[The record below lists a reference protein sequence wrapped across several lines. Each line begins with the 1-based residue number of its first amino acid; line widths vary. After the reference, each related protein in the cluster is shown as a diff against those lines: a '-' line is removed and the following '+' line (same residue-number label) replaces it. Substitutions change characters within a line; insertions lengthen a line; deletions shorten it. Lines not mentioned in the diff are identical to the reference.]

1 MLKKLLAPPEKR
13 PRLSEAEIKRKY
25 PRYRIQVLI
34 SIFIGY
40 MGYYFVRNTT
50 SILSGI
56 LKMSATEIG
65 IITCASYIAYGLSK
79 FISGLI
85 SDESN
90 SKVFLPIGLFLT
102 GLVNVLIGVIPS
114 VITSIWLF
122 TIMYLINGWLQGMG
136 YPPGARTLVY
146 WYDNKERIKFATIWN
161 LSHNVGGAI
170 APILTGIGLALAGNN
185 ALDQARAAYWF
196 PGAIACLL
204 AVVVYF
210 LQEDTPESVGLPPI
224 EEYHNQYPNDEA
236 TESSQATT
244 EDLSM
249 GKIIKNYILPNTKLM
264 WASLYS
270 IFVYI
275 LRYGIVSWTPKFLAT
290 SVEQG
295 GKGITATAGMGGFS
309 LFEIGGIIGML
320 TAGYLS
326 AKLFKNSKPL
336 TNVAFL
342 IIAILLLIAY
352 WFVPAGPQYMMLD
365 FIILIGLGAAIYG
378 PVMMVGLYAME
389 LVPKVAAGAASG
401 LTGTFSYVGGATIA
415 TLAIGII
422 IDNFGWGVAFVIFG
436 ISGVAAIICTL
447 LSRDKSLEYWE
458 EKA

>member
-1 MLKKLLAPPEKR
+1 MLKKLFAPPQKR
-13 PRLSEAEIKRKY
+13 ERLSAEEIKHKY
-25 PRYRIQVLI
+25 PRYRVQVLI
-34 SIFIGY
+34 SIFVGY

-56 LKMSATEIG
+56 LNMSATEIG

-90 SKVFLPIGLFLT
+90 SKIFLPVGLFLT

-136 YPPGARTLVY
+136 YPPGAR
-146 WYDNKERIKFATIWN
+146 
-161 LSHNVGGAI
+161 
-170 APILTGIGLALAGNN
+170 
-185 ALDQARAAYWF
+185 AAYWF
-196 PGAIACLL
+196 PGVVACLL
-204 AVVVYF
+204 AVLVYF
-210 LQEDTPESVGLPPI
+210 LQEDTPESIGLPPI
-224 EEYHNQYPNDEA
+224 EEYHKEQYTNVVD
-236 TESSQATT
+236 SSDIL
-244 EDLSM
+244 EEPEVLGM
-249 GKIIKNYILPNTKLM
+249 GEIIKKYILPNTKLM

-290 SVEQG
+290 SVQDG

-326 AKLFKNSKPL
+326 AKVFKNSKPL

-342 IIAILLLIAY
+342 VVAILLLAAY
-352 WFVPAGPQYMMLD
+352 WFIPAGPQYMALD
-365 FIILIGLGAAIYG
+365 FIILLGLGASIYG

-389 LVPKVAAGAASG
+389 LVPKAAAGAASG

-422 IDNFGWGVAFVIFG
+422 IDHFGWGVAFIIFG
-436 ISGVAAIICTL
+436 ISGFAAIVCTL
-447 LSRDKSLEYWE
+447 LSRDKSLEYW
-458 EKA
+458 

>member
-1 MLKKLLAPPEKR
+1 MLKKLFAPPQKR
-13 PRLSEAEIKRKY
+13 ERLSAEEIKHKY
-25 PRYRIQVLI
+25 PRYRVQVLI
-34 SIFIGY
+34 SIFVGY

-56 LKMSATEIG
+56 LNMSATEIG

-90 SKVFLPIGLFLT
+90 SKIFLPVGLFLT

-146 WYDNKERIKFATIWN
+146 WYDNKERIKYATIWN
-161 LSHNVGGAI
+161 LSHNFGGAI
-170 APILTGIGLALAGNN
+170 APILTGVGLALAGNDSLN
-185 ALDQARAAYWF
+185 QARAAYWF
-196 PGAIACLL
+196 PGVVACLL
-204 AVVVYF
+204 AVLVYF
-210 LQEDTPESVGLPPI
+210 LQEDTPESIGLPPI
-224 EEYHNQYPNDEA
+224 EEYHKEQYTNVVD
-236 TESSQATT
+236 SSDIL
-244 EDLSM
+244 EEPEVLGM
-249 GKIIKNYILPNTKLM
+249 GEIIKKYILPNTKLM

-290 SVEQG
+290 SVQDG

-326 AKLFKNSKPL
+326 AKVFKNSKPL

-342 IIAILLLIAY
+342 VVAILLLAAY
-352 WFVPAGPQYMMLD
+352 WFIPAAPQYMALD
-365 FIILIGLGAAIYG
+365 FIILLGLGASIYG

-389 LVPKVAAGAASG
+389 LVPKAAAGAASG

-422 IDNFGWGVAFVIFG
+422 IDHFGWGVAFIIFG
-436 ISGVAAIICTL
+436 ISGFAAIVCTL
-447 LSRDKSLEYWE
+447 LSRDKSLEYW
-458 EKA
+458 

>member
-1 MLKKLLAPPEKR
+1 MLKKLFAPPQKR
-13 PRLSEAEIKRKY
+13 ERLSAEEIKHKY
-25 PRYRIQVLI
+25 PRYRVQVLI
-34 SIFIGY
+34 SIFVGY

-56 LKMSATEIG
+56 LNMSATEIG

-90 SKVFLPIGLFLT
+90 SKIFLPVGLFLT

-146 WYDNKERIKFATIWN
+146 WYDNKERIKYATIWN
-161 LSHNVGGAI
+161 LSHNFGGAI
-170 APILTGIGLALAGNN
+170 APILTGVGLALAGNDSLN
-185 ALDQARAAYWF
+185 QARAAYWF
-196 PGAIACLL
+196 PGVVACLL
-204 AVVVYF
+204 AVLVYF
-210 LQEDTPESVGLPPI
+210 LQEDTPESIGLPPI
-224 EEYHNQYPNDEA
+224 EEYHKEQYTNVVD
-236 TESSQATT
+236 SSDIL
-244 EDLSM
+244 EEPEVLGM
-249 GKIIKNYILPNTKLM
+249 GEIIKKYILPNTKLM

-290 SVEQG
+290 SVQDG

-326 AKLFKNSKPL
+326 AKVFKNSKPL

-342 IIAILLLIAY
+342 VVAILLLAVY
-352 WFVPAGPQYMMLD
+352 WFIPAGPQYMALD
-365 FIILIGLGAAIYG
+365 FIILLGLGASIYG

-389 LVPKVAAGAASG
+389 LVPKAAAGAASG

-422 IDNFGWGVAFVIFG
+422 IDHFGWGVAFIIFG
-436 ISGVAAIICTL
+436 ISGFAAIVCTL
-447 LSRDKSLEYWE
+447 LSRDKSLEYW
-458 EKA
+458 

>member
-1 MLKKLLAPPEKR
+1 MHPPQKR
-13 PRLSEAEIKRKY
+13 ERLSAEEIKHKY
-25 PRYRIQVLI
+25 PRYRVQVLI
-34 SIFIGY
+34 SIFVGY

-56 LKMSATEIG
+56 LNMSATEIG

-90 SKVFLPIGLFLT
+90 SKIFLPVGLFLT

-146 WYDNKERIKFATIWN
+146 WYDNKERIKYATIWN
-161 LSHNVGGAI
+161 LSHNFGGAI
-170 APILTGIGLALAGNN
+170 APILTGVGLALAGNDSLN
-185 ALDQARAAYWF
+185 QARAAYWF
-196 PGAIACLL
+196 PGVVACLL
-204 AVVVYF
+204 AVLVYF
-210 LQEDTPESVGLPPI
+210 LQEDTPESIGLPPI
-224 EEYHNQYPNDEA
+224 EEYHKEQYTNVVD
-236 TESSQATT
+236 SSDIL
-244 EDLSM
+244 EEPEVLGM
-249 GKIIKNYILPNTKLM
+249 GEIIKKYILPNTKLM

-290 SVEQG
+290 SVQDG

-326 AKLFKNSKPL
+326 AKVFKNSKPL

-342 IIAILLLIAY
+342 VVAILLLAAC
-352 WFVPAGPQYMMLD
+352 WFIPAGPQYMALD
-365 FIILIGLGAAIYG
+365 FIILLGLGASIYG

-389 LVPKVAAGAASG
+389 LVPKAAAGAASG

-422 IDNFGWGVAFVIFG
+422 IDHFGWGVAFIIFG
-436 ISGVAAIICTL
+436 ISGFAAIVCTL
-447 LSRDKSLEYWE
+447 LSRDKSLEYW
-458 EKA
+458 

>member
-1 MLKKLLAPPEKR
+1 MLKKLFAPPQKR
-13 PRLSEAEIKRKY
+13 ERLSAEEIKHKY
-25 PRYRIQVLI
+25 PRYRVQVLI
-34 SIFIGY
+34 SIFVGY

-56 LKMSATEIG
+56 LNMSATEIG

-90 SKVFLPIGLFLT
+90 SKIFLPVGLFLT

-146 WYDNKERIKFATIWN
+146 WYDNKERIKYATIWN
-161 LSHNVGGAI
+161 LSHNFGGAI
-170 APILTGIGLALAGNN
+170 APILTGVGLALAGNDSLN
-185 ALDQARAAYWF
+185 QARAAYWF
-196 PGAIACLL
+196 PGVVACLL
-204 AVVVYF
+204 AVLVYF
-210 LQEDTPESVGLPPI
+210 LQEDTPESIGLPPI
-224 EEYHNQYPNDEA
+224 EEYHKEQYTNVVD
-236 TESSQATT
+236 SSDIL
-244 EDLSM
+244 EEPEVLGM
-249 GKIIKNYILPNTKLM
+249 GEIIKKYILPNTKLM

-290 SVEQG
+290 SVQDG

-326 AKLFKNSKPL
+326 AKVFKNSKPL

-342 IIAILLLIAY
+342 VVAILLLAAC
-352 WFVPAGPQYMMLD
+352 WFIPAGPQYMALD
-365 FIILIGLGAAIYG
+365 FIILLGLGASIYG

-389 LVPKVAAGAASG
+389 LVPKAAAGAASG

-422 IDNFGWGVAFVIFG
+422 IDHFGWGVAFIIFG
-436 ISGVAAIICTL
+436 ISGFAAIVCTL
-447 LSRDKSLEYWE
+447 LSRDKSLEYW
-458 EKA
+458 

>member
-1 MLKKLLAPPEKR
+1 MLKKLFAPPQKR
-13 PRLSEAEIKRKY
+13 ERLSAEEIKHKY
-25 PRYRIQVLI
+25 PRYRVQVLI
-34 SIFIGY
+34 SIFVGY

-56 LKMSATEIG
+56 LNMSATEIG

-90 SKVFLPIGLFLT
+90 SKIFLPVGLFLT

-146 WYDNKERIKFATIWN
+146 WYDNKERIKYATIWN
-161 LSHNVGGAI
+161 LSHNFGGAI
-170 APILTGIGLALAGNN
+170 APILTGVGLALAGNDSLN
-185 ALDQARAAYWF
+185 QARAAYWF
-196 PGAIACLL
+196 PGVVACLL
-204 AVVVYF
+204 AVLVYF
-210 LQEDTPESVGLPPI
+210 LQEDTPESIGLPPI
-224 EEYHNQYPNDEA
+224 EEYHKEQYTNVVD
-236 TESSQATT
+236 SSDIL
-244 EDLSM
+244 EEPEVLGM
-249 GKIIKNYILPNTKLM
+249 GEIIKKYILPNTKLM

-290 SVEQG
+290 SVQDG

-326 AKLFKNSKPL
+326 AKVFKNSKPL

-342 IIAILLLIAY
+342 VVAILLLATY
-352 WFVPAGPQYMMLD
+352 WFIPAGPQYMALD
-365 FIILIGLGAAIYG
+365 FIILLGLGASIYG

-389 LVPKVAAGAASG
+389 LVPKAAAGAASG

-422 IDNFGWGVAFVIFG
+422 IDHFGWGVAFIIFG
-436 ISGVAAIICTL
+436 ISGFAAIVCTL
-447 LSRDKSLEYWE
+447 LSRDKSLEYW
-458 EKA
+458 

>member
-1 MLKKLLAPPEKR
+1 MLKKLFAPPQKR
-13 PRLSEAEIKRKY
+13 ERLSAEEIKHKY
-25 PRYRIQVLI
+25 PRYRVQVLI
-34 SIFIGY
+34 SIFVGY

-56 LKMSATEIG
+56 LNMSATEIG

-90 SKVFLPIGLFLT
+90 SKIFLPVGLFLT

-146 WYDNKERIKFATIWN
+146 WYDNKERIKYATIWN
-161 LSHNVGGAI
+161 LSHNFGGAI
-170 APILTGIGLALAGNN
+170 APILTGVGLALAGNDSLN
-185 ALDQARAAYWF
+185 QARAAYWF
-196 PGAIACLL
+196 PGVVACLL
-204 AVVVYF
+204 AILVYF
-210 LQEDTPESVGLPPI
+210 LQEDTPESIGLPPI
-224 EEYHNQYPNDEA
+224 EEYHKEQYTNVVD
-236 TESSQATT
+236 SSNIL
-244 EDLSM
+244 EEPEVLGM
-249 GKIIKNYILPNTKLM
+249 GEIIKKYILPNTKLM

-290 SVEQG
+290 SVQDG

-326 AKLFKNSKPL
+326 AKVFKNSKPL

-342 IIAILLLIAY
+342 VVAILLLATY
-352 WFVPAGPQYMMLD
+352 WFIPAGPQYMALD
-365 FIILIGLGAAIYG
+365 FIILLGLGASIYG

-389 LVPKVAAGAASG
+389 LVPKAAAGAASG

-422 IDNFGWGVAFVIFG
+422 IDHFGWGVAFIIFG
-436 ISGVAAIICTL
+436 ISGFAAIVCTL
-447 LSRDKSLEYWE
+447 LSRDKSLEYW
-458 EKA
+458 

>member
-1 MLKKLLAPPEKR
+1 MLKKLFAPPQKR
-13 PRLSEAEIKRKY
+13 ERLSAEEIKHKY
-25 PRYRIQVLI
+25 PRYRVQVLI
-34 SIFIGY
+34 SIFVGY

-56 LKMSATEIG
+56 LNMSATEIG

-90 SKVFLPIGLFLT
+90 SKIFLPVGLFLT

-146 WYDNKERIKFATIWN
+146 WYDNKERIKYATIWN
-161 LSHNVGGAI
+161 LSHNFGGAI
-170 APILTGIGLALAGNN
+170 APILTGVGLALAGNDSLN
-185 ALDQARAAYWF
+185 QARAAYWF
-196 PGAIACLL
+196 PGVVACLL
-204 AVVVYF
+204 AVLVYF
-210 LQEDTPESVGLPPI
+210 LQEDTPESIGLPPI
-224 EEYHNQYPNDEA
+224 EEYHKEQYTNVVD
-236 TESSQATT
+236 SSDIL
-244 EDLSM
+244 EEPEVLGM
-249 GKIIKNYILPNTKLM
+249 GEIIKKYILPNTKLM

-290 SVEQG
+290 SVQDG

-326 AKLFKNSKPL
+326 AKVFKNSKPL

-342 IIAILLLIAY
+342 VVAILLLAAY
-352 WFVPAGPQYMMLD
+352 WFISAGPQYMALD
-365 FIILIGLGAAIYG
+365 FIILLGLGASIYG

-389 LVPKVAAGAASG
+389 LVPKAAAGAASG

-422 IDNFGWGVAFVIFG
+422 IDHFGWGVAFIIFG
-436 ISGVAAIICTL
+436 ISGFAAIVCTL
-447 LSRDKSLEYWE
+447 LSRDKSLEYW
-458 EKA
+458 

>member
-1 MLKKLLAPPEKR
+1 MLKKLFAPPQKR
-13 PRLSEAEIKRKY
+13 ERLSAEEIKHKY
-25 PRYRIQVLI
+25 PRYRVQVLI
-34 SIFIGY
+34 SIFVGY

-56 LKMSATEIG
+56 LNMSATEIG

-90 SKVFLPIGLFLT
+90 SKIFLPVGLFLT

-146 WYDNKERIKFATIWN
+146 WYDNKERIKYATIWN
-161 LSHNVGGAI
+161 LSHNFGGAI
-170 APILTGIGLALAGNN
+170 APILTGVGLALAGNDSLN
-185 ALDQARAAYWF
+185 QARAAYWF
-196 PGAIACLL
+196 PGVVACLL
-204 AVVVYF
+204 AVLVYF
-210 LQEDTPESVGLPPI
+210 LQEDTPESIGLPPI
-224 EEYHNQYPNDEA
+224 EEYHKEQYTNVVD
-236 TESSQATT
+236 SSDIL
-244 EDLSM
+244 EEPEVLGM
-249 GKIIKNYILPNTKLM
+249 GEIIKKYILPNTKLM

-290 SVEQG
+290 SVQDG

-326 AKLFKNSKPL
+326 AKVFKNSKPL

-342 IIAILLLIAY
+342 VVAILLLAAY
-352 WFVPAGPQYMMLD
+352 WFIPAGPQYMELD
-365 FIILIGLGAAIYG
+365 FIILLGLGASIYG

-389 LVPKVAAGAASG
+389 LVPKAAAGAASG

-422 IDNFGWGVAFVIFG
+422 IDHFGWGVAFIIFG
-436 ISGVAAIICTL
+436 ISGFAAIVCTL
-447 LSRDKSLEYWE
+447 LSRDKSLEYW
-458 EKA
+458 

>member
-1 MLKKLLAPPEKR
+1 MLKKLFAPPQKR
-13 PRLSEAEIKRKY
+13 ERLSAEEIKHKY
-25 PRYRIQVLI
+25 PRYRVQVLI
-34 SIFIGY
+34 SIFVGY

-56 LKMSATEIG
+56 LNMSATEIG

-90 SKVFLPIGLFLT
+90 SKIFLPVGLFLT

-146 WYDNKERIKFATIWN
+146 WYDNKERIKYATIWN
-161 LSHNVGGAI
+161 LSHNFGGAI
-170 APILTGIGLALAGNN
+170 APILTGVGLALAGNDSLN
-185 ALDQARAAYWF
+185 QARAAYWF
-196 PGAIACLL
+196 PGVVACLL
-204 AVVVYF
+204 AILVYF
-210 LQEDTPESVGLPPI
+210 LQEDTPDSIGLPPI
-224 EEYHNQYPNDEA
+224 EEYHKEQYTNVVD
-236 TESSQATT
+236 SSNIL
-244 EDLSM
+244 EEPEVLGM
-249 GKIIKNYILPNTKLM
+249 GEIIKKYILPNTKLM

-290 SVEQG
+290 SVQDG

-326 AKLFKNSKPL
+326 AKVFKNSKPL

-342 IIAILLLIAY
+342 VVAILLLADY
-352 WFVPAGPQYMMLD
+352 WFIPAGPQYMALD
-365 FIILIGLGAAIYG
+365 FIILLGLGASIYG

-389 LVPKVAAGAASG
+389 LVPKAAAGAASG

-422 IDNFGWGVAFVIFG
+422 IDHFGWGVAFIIFG
-436 ISGVAAIICTL
+436 ISGFAAIVCTL
-447 LSRDKSLEYWE
+447 LSRDKSLKYW
-458 EKA
+458 

>member
-1 MLKKLLAPPEKR
+1 MLKKLFAPPQKR
-13 PRLSEAEIKRKY
+13 ERLSAEEIKHKY
-25 PRYRIQVLI
+25 PRYRVQVLI
-34 SIFIGY
+34 SIFVGY

-56 LKMSATEIG
+56 LNMSATEIG

-90 SKVFLPIGLFLT
+90 SKIFLPVGLFLT

-146 WYDNKERIKFATIWN
+146 WYDNKERIKYATIWN
-161 LSHNVGGAI
+161 LSHNFGGAI
-170 APILTGIGLALAGNN
+170 APILTGVGLALAGNDSLN
-185 ALDQARAAYWF
+185 QARAAYWF
-196 PGAIACLL
+196 PGVVACLL
-204 AVVVYF
+204 AILVYF
-210 LQEDTPESVGLPPI
+210 LQEDTPESIGLPPI
-224 EEYHNQYPNDEA
+224 EEYHKEQYTNVVD
-236 TESSQATT
+236 SSNIL
-244 EDLSM
+244 EEPEVLGM
-249 GKIIKNYILPNTKLM
+249 GEIIKKYILPNTKLM

-290 SVEQG
+290 SVQDG

-326 AKLFKNSKPL
+326 AKVFKNSKPL

-342 IIAILLLIAY
+342 VVAILLLAAY
-352 WFVPAGPQYMMLD
+352 WFIPAEPQYMALD
-365 FIILIGLGAAIYG
+365 FIILLGLGASIYG

-389 LVPKVAAGAASG
+389 LVPKAAAGAASG

-422 IDNFGWGVAFVIFG
+422 IDHFGWGVAFIIFG
-436 ISGVAAIICTL
+436 ISGFAAIVCTL
-447 LSRDKSLEYWE
+447 LSRDKSLEYW
-458 EKA
+458 

>member
-1 MLKKLLAPPEKR
+1 
-13 PRLSEAEIKRKY
+13 
-25 PRYRIQVLI
+25 
-34 SIFIGY
+34 

-56 LKMSATEIG
+56 LNMSATEIG

-90 SKVFLPIGLFLT
+90 SKIFLPVGLFLT

-146 WYDNKERIKFATIWN
+146 WYDNKERIKYATIWN
-161 LSHNVGGAI
+161 LSHNFGGAI
-170 APILTGIGLALAGNN
+170 APILTGVGLALAGNDSLN
-185 ALDQARAAYWF
+185 QARAAYWF
-196 PGAIACLL
+196 PGVVACLL
-204 AVVVYF
+204 AVLVYF
-210 LQEDTPESVGLPPI
+210 LQEDTPESIGLPPI
-224 EEYHNQYPNDEA
+224 EEYHKEQYTNVVD
-236 TESSQATT
+236 SSDIL
-244 EDLSM
+244 EEPEVLGM
-249 GKIIKNYILPNTKLM
+249 GEIIKKYILPNTKLM

-290 SVEQG
+290 SVQDG

-326 AKLFKNSKPL
+326 AKVFKNSKPL

-342 IIAILLLIAY
+342 VVAILLLAAC
-352 WFVPAGPQYMMLD
+352 WFIPAGPQYMALD
-365 FIILIGLGAAIYG
+365 FIILLGLGASIYG

-389 LVPKVAAGAASG
+389 LVPKAAAGAASG

-422 IDNFGWGVAFVIFG
+422 IDHFGWGVAFIIFG
-436 ISGVAAIICTL
+436 ISGFAAIVCTL
-447 LSRDKSLEYWE
+447 LSRDKSLEYW
-458 EKA
+458 

>member
-1 MLKKLLAPPEKR
+1 MLKKLFAPPQKR
-13 PRLSEAEIKRKY
+13 ERLSAEEIKHKY
-25 PRYRIQVLI
+25 PRYRVQVLI
-34 SIFIGY
+34 SIFVGY

-56 LKMSATEIG
+56 LNMSATEIG

-90 SKVFLPIGLFLT
+90 SKIFLPVGLFLT

-146 WYDNKERIKFATIWN
+146 WYDNKERIKYATIWN
-161 LSHNVGGAI
+161 LSHNFGGAI
-170 APILTGIGLALAGNN
+170 APILTGVGLALAGNDSLN
-185 ALDQARAAYWF
+185 QARAAYWF
-196 PGAIACLL
+196 PGVVACLL
-204 AVVVYF
+204 AVLVYF
-210 LQEDTPESVGLPPI
+210 LQEDTPESIGLP
-224 EEYHNQYPNDEA
+224 
-236 TESSQATT
+236 
-244 EDLSM
+244 L
-249 GKIIKNYILPNTKLM
+249 LPNTKLM

-290 SVEQG
+290 SVQDG

-326 AKLFKNSKPL
+326 AKVFKNSKPL

-342 IIAILLLIAY
+342 VVAILLLAAY
-352 WFVPAGPQYMMLD
+352 WFIPAGPQYMALD
-365 FIILIGLGAAIYG
+365 FIILLGLGASIYG

-389 LVPKVAAGAASG
+389 LVPKAAAGAASG

-422 IDNFGWGVAFVIFG
+422 IDHFGWGVAFIIFG
-436 ISGVAAIICTL
+436 ISGFAAIVCTL
-447 LSRDKSLEYWE
+447 LSRDKSLEYW
-458 EKA
+458 

>member
-1 MLKKLLAPPEKR
+1 MLKKLFAPPQKR
-13 PRLSEAEIKRKY
+13 ERLSAEEIKHKY
-25 PRYRIQVLI
+25 PRYRVQVLI
-34 SIFIGY
+34 SIFVGY

-56 LKMSATEIG
+56 LNMSATEIG

-90 SKVFLPIGLFLT
+90 SKIFLPVGLFLT

-146 WYDNKERIKFATIWN
+146 WYDNKERIKYATIWN
-161 LSHNVGGAI
+161 LSHNFGGAI
-170 APILTGIGLALAGNN
+170 APILTGVGLALAGNDSLN
-185 ALDQARAAYWF
+185 QARAAYWF
-196 PGAIACLL
+196 PGVVACLL
-204 AVVVYF
+204 AVLVYF
-210 LQEDTPESVGLPPI
+210 LQEDTPESIGLPPI
-224 EEYHNQYPNDEA
+224 EEYHKEQYTNVVD
-236 TESSQATT
+236 SSDIL
-244 EDLSM
+244 EEPEVLGM
-249 GKIIKNYILPNTKLM
+249 GEIIKKYILPNTKLM

-290 SVEQG
+290 SVQDG

-326 AKLFKNSKPL
+326 AKVFKNFKPL

-342 IIAILLLIAY
+342 VVAILLLAAY
-352 WFVPAGPQYMMLD
+352 WFIPAGPQYMALD
-365 FIILIGLGAAIYG
+365 FIILLGLGASIYG

-389 LVPKVAAGAASG
+389 LVPKAAAGAASG

-422 IDNFGWGVAFVIFG
+422 IDHFGWGVAFIIFG
-436 ISGVAAIICTL
+436 ISGFAAIVCTL
-447 LSRDKSLEYWE
+447 LSRDKSLEYW
-458 EKA
+458 

>member
-1 MLKKLLAPPEKR
+1 MLKKLFAPPQKR
-13 PRLSEAEIKRKY
+13 ERLSAEEIKHKY
-25 PRYRIQVLI
+25 PRYRVQVLI
-34 SIFIGY
+34 SIFVGY

-56 LKMSATEIG
+56 LNMSATEIG

-90 SKVFLPIGLFLT
+90 SKIFLPVGLFLT

-146 WYDNKERIKFATIWN
+146 WYDNKERIKYATIWN
-161 LSHNVGGAI
+161 LSHNFGGAI
-170 APILTGIGLALAGNN
+170 APILTGVGLALAGNDSLN
-185 ALDQARAAYWF
+185 QARAAYWF
-196 PGAIACLL
+196 PGVVACLL
-204 AVVVYF
+204 AILVYF
-210 LQEDTPESVGLPPI
+210 LQEDTPESIGLPPI
-224 EEYHNQYPNDEA
+224 EEYHKEQYTNVVD
-236 TESSQATT
+236 SSNIL
-244 EDLSM
+244 EEPEVLGM
-249 GKIIKNYILPNTKLM
+249 GEIIKKYILPNTKLM

-290 SVEQG
+290 SVQDG

-326 AKLFKNSKPL
+326 AKVFKNSKPL

-342 IIAILLLIAY
+342 VVAILLLAAY
-352 WFVPAGPQYMMLD
+352 WFIPAGPQYMALA
-365 FIILIGLGAAIYG
+365 FIILLGLGASIYG

-389 LVPKVAAGAASG
+389 LVPKAAAGAASG

-422 IDNFGWGVAFVIFG
+422 IDHFGWGVAFIIFG
-436 ISGVAAIICTL
+436 ISGFAAIVCTL
-447 LSRDKSLEYWE
+447 LSRDKSLEYW
-458 EKA
+458 